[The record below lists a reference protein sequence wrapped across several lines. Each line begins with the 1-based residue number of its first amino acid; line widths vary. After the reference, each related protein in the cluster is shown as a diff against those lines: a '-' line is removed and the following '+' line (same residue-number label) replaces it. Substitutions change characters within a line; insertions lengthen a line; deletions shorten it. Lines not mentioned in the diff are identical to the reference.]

1 MNLDFTALTIVQ
13 VVSLAIVLA
22 VIDTL
27 GAIALSVI
35 QGKFSLGA
43 VAIWL
48 ESHVLKRVFPILALA
63 AIGHGLTFGGTEF
76 LPAIPFAF
84 GLAVA
89 GLAAYAVETIA
100 SLRDS
105 FADAVRPGDTTPAAN

>member
-1 MNLDFTALTIVQ
+1 VNLDFTDLSIVQ

-27 GAIALSVI
+27 GAIVLSVI

-48 ESHVLKRVFPILALA
+48 QSHVLRRVFPILALA
-63 AIGHGLTFGGTEF
+63 VVGQGVTINGTAF

-84 GLAVA
+84 GLSIA
-89 GLAAYAVETIA
+89 GLTAYAVETIA

-105 FADAVRPGDTTPAAN
+105 FSDASRPLDTTPEAN